1 LLINVLVRIQDRD
14 YPQGQGKIGDVGAVE
29 KVSIAFD
36 GIEIYV
42 SNLHYSAVTGDFNSH
57 ALTLKLCITVF
68 QQPHSHLLMA
78 GVSAQKT
85 VIIDNDYRE

>member
-1 LLINVLVRIQDRD
+1 VEE
-14 YPQGQGKIGDVGAVE
+14 GKEKIGSEAVE

-36 GIEIYV
+36 GIEICV

-68 QQPHSHLLMA
+68 QQSHCP
-78 GVSAQKT
+78 
-85 VIIDNDYRE
+85 